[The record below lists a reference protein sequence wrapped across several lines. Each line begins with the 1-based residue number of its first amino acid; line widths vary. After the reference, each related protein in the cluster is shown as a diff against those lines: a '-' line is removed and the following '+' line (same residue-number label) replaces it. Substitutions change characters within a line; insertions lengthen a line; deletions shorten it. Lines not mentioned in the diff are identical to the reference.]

1 MVKRVRAIKRRRVD
15 PLKDELT
22 VCPAPGEHVQVCK
35 ICRFDPETCGHNTT
49 IKDRNWLRESVI
61 WCCDWKPQDPP
72 AKPPYP
78 KTEERKYKKEA
89 Q

>member
-1 MVKRVRAIKRRRVD
+1 MPIKRRRVD
-15 PLKDELT
+15 PLKHDLT
-22 VCPAPGEHVQVCK
+22 VCPAPAECVQVCK
-35 ICRFDPETCGHNTT
+35 ICRDDPETCGHNTY
-49 IKDRNWLRESVI
+49 IKDRNFQRESTV

-78 KTEERKYKKEA
+78 TTKERKSKKEA